1 MTTFPTSQR
10 GRLPP
15 IINGTAGEEIVAECY
30 TVNLQLN
37 LCHESAAEKEKKK
50 KTPPPLQKVIY
61 SDVKTFCFFVF
72 FFLPSCAHFDHT
84 LSQMLGTV
92 AQL

>member
-50 KTPPPLQKVIY
+50 KRTPPPLQKVIY
-61 SDVKTFCFFVF
+61 SDTETFF
-72 FFLPSCAHFDHT
+72 FFLPSRAHFDHT
-84 LSQMLGTV
+84 LSQMFGTV